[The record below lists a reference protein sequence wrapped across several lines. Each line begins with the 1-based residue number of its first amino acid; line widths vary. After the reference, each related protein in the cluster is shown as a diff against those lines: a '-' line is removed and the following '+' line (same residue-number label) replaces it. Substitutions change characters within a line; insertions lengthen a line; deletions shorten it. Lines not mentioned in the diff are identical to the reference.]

1 MVVVIIIAIMVSLIG
16 IRINRDNDRI
26 ARLEAKR
33 FIAIVNEVRDEAVLT
48 GRVYALQFNQSE
60 RSYQFYKNPSN
71 WTQITEDRLF
81 KPRQLPEGIDM
92 EVTVEKIENDKEE
105 SSENEEES
113 LQLEETEIND
123 DDAKEAEV
131 TLRDYALIS
140 PVGDMTPF
148 VLIIS
153 GDDYRYQ
160 LMINDEQVFVTKRL
174 E

>member
-1 MVVVIIIAIMVSLIG
+1 MVVVIIIAVMVSLVG
-16 IRINRDNDRI
+16 IRVNRDNDRI

-33 FIAIVNEVRDEAVLT
+33 FITIVNEVRDEAILT
-48 GRVYALQFNQSE
+48 GRVFALQFNESE
-60 RSYQFYKNPSN
+60 RSYQFYKNPSS

-92 EVTVEKIENDKEE
+92 EVTVEKIENDEEE

-113 LQLEETEIND
+113 LQLEEAEESD
-123 DDAKEAEV
+123 DTKEAEV
-131 TLRDYALIS
+131 VLRDYALIS

-148 VLIIS
+148 VLTIS

-160 LMINDEQVFVTKRL
+160 LKLNDEQVFVTKRL